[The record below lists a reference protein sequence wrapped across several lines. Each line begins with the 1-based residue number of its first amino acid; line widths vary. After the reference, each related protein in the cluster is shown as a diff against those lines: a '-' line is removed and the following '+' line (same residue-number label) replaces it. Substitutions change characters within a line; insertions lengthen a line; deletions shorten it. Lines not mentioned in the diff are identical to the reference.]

1 MVQKTDIGGGIFVLR
16 FATQY
21 ELAASF
27 IRVQEHYESTR
38 FRNRVF
44 TLDEYKEWYASTFGA
59 FTYYKDWSGFNVPSS
74 AFAPFYAGRFDPLRP
89 REQRLLGLLRRE
101 REPFY
106 VIGISSDAD
115 LKHEI
120 AHALFYMR
128 PDYRD
133 AVKTAMS
140 GYDTSRVRKRLASM
154 GYHRHVLID
163 EVHAYLVAPGGSF
176 SAAREGLVPLQRTLR
191 ALFTRYAGQ
200 LGRRGRAVSRPGA

>member
-1 MVQKTDIGGGIFVLR
+1 MLQKTDIGEGIFVLR

-27 IRVQEHYESTR
+27 LRVQEHYESTR

-44 TLDEYKEWYASTFGA
+44 TLEEYKEWYATKFGA
-59 FTYYKDWSGFNVPSS
+59 FTYYQDWSGFNVPSS
-74 AFAPFYAGRFDPLRP
+74 AFAPFYAGRFDPLRR
-89 REQRLLGLLRRE
+89 REQRLLRLFRRE

-140 GYDTSRVRKRLASM
+140 AYDTSRVRKRLASL

-176 SAAREGLVPLQRTLR
+176 SAAREGLAPLQRTLR
-191 ALFTRYAGQ
+191 ALFTRYVRH
-200 LGRRGRAVSRPGA
+200 LGRPGSRVSRAGA